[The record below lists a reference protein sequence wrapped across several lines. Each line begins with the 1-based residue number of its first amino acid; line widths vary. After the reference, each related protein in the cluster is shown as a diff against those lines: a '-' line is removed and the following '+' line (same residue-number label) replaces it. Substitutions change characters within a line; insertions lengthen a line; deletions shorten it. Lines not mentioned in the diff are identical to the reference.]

1 MRKDQARIADHP
13 VRFAKQ
19 VRAGTCLSGL
29 ETELDSHTVTRL
41 NGGGGGGGREEAV
54 KNRSAHSTYTIV
66 YDMAQGI
73 YGNVKKLN
81 VLRLVAF

>member
-41 NGGGGGGGREEAV
+41 KGGGGEGGSCEES
-54 KNRSAHSTYTIV
+54 KRTQSYTIV